1 MAAKGSVLFMRH
13 AETTGNTEFRL
24 AGQRDYPLTLAG
36 EAQSKLAAEALVA
49 WRPDRIFT
57 SSLERTRCIGEP
69 AAQELGI
76 VSTIDDR
83 IIELGFGE
91 WEGYR
96 LDDLPALGRP
106 YPWQRGEDGLSLP
119 SPGGERY
126 EDAIARAKDFA
137 CSVASLEGKT
147 ACVSHGG
154 FIRALFAAVYD
165 LPFEVAFD
173 HALENVSS
181 FIFQSDGEK
190 LRLTAA
196 NLRPYEIIE
205 RASSNW
211 NAIGR

>member
-1 MAAKGSVLFMRH
+1 MAAKGTVLFMRH
-13 AETTGNTEFRL
+13 PETVGNVEFRL
-24 AGQRDYPLTLAG
+24 AGQSNWQLTEAG
-36 EAQSKLAAEALVA
+36 KEQAKLAAEALIA
-49 WRPDRIFT
+49 WQPDRIYT
-57 SSLERTRCIGEP
+57 SQFDRTRCIGEP
-69 AAQELGI
+69 AAEALGI
-76 VSTIDDR
+76 TSTIDER
-83 IIELGFGE
+83 ITELGFGE
-91 WEGYR
+91 WEGYK

-106 YPWQRGEDGLSLP
+106 YPWQRGEDGFSVP

-126 EDAIARAKDFA
+126 EDAIARAKSFVDDIVKF
-137 CSVASLEGKT
+137 EGKT

-154 FIRALFAAVYD
+154 LIRALFAAVYD

-173 HALENVSS
+173 HPLENVSS

-205 RASSNW
+205 RAHSDW